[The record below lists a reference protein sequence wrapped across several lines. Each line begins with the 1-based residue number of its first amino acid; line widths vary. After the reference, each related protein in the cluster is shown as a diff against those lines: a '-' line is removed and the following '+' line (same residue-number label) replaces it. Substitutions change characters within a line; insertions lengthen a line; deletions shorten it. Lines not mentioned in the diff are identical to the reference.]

1 MIQVRPFLLIVEK
14 DEATRELYQRE
25 LSRTYS
31 VITTE
36 DAQQA
41 LDVLQPKEIAAVIL
55 EPATSGDAG
64 WALISSIRDM
74 RDRSP
79 VRVILCSVLDERR
92 RGMRLG
98 AAAYL
103 VKPVLP
109 ITLLD
114 TLNQVLQG

>member
-1 MIQVRPFLLIVEK
+1 MTQARPALLIVEK

-36 DAQQA
+36 NAQQA
-41 LDVLQPKEIAAVIL
+41 LEVLKNQEIAAVIL
-55 EPATSGDAG
+55 EPATSDDAG
-64 WALISSIRDM
+64 WDLISFIRHM
-74 RDRSP
+74 GNGSP
-79 VRVILCSVLDERR
+79 IQVILCSALDERR
-92 RGMRLG
+92 RGIGLG

-109 ITLLD
+109 MTLLD
-114 TLNQVLQG
+114 TLNHVLQG